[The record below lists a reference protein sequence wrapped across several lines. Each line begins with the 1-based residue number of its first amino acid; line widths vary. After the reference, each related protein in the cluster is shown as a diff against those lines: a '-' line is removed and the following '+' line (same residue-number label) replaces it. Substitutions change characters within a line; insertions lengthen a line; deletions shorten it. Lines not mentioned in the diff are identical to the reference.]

1 MLRRNVEPDPSPDGE
16 ADGQQVIRPDP
27 IVSTTVGIGSMLGLG
42 CIVIVIL
49 LVLVALAIRRF
60 GGGW

>member
-1 MLRRNVEPDPSPDGE
+1 MLRRNVEPDPGPDGE
-16 ADGQQVIRPDP
+16 ADGQQVVRPDP
-27 IVSTTVGIGSMLGLG
+27 IVSTTVGTGSMLGLG
-42 CIVIVIL
+42 CVVIVIL